1 MSDREQLWYNISQQ
15 WPDAWLPKLALIHT
29 IQDGG
34 SESELL
40 NQSEIIE
47 LLEDILNQQPDLI
60 QERQLLARIYLKDRQ
75 NANALRQYR
84 RILRDSEPDND
95 FLREAA
101 DFYDSLGLNWD
112 ANNVRERMTP

>member
-84 RILRDSEPDND
+84 RILRDSEPDNY
-95 FLREAA
+95 FLLEAA